1 MHLAAGVYARRGSMH
16 QDRTIPVLCQYVV
29 EVCTTLAV
37 RRQVVM
43 ADLGTSVWVMEG
55 VGAPMDGLGR
65 RAQVRCYKRET

>member
-1 MHLAAGVYARRGSMH
+1 M
-16 QDRTIPVLCQYVV
+16 LCQYVV

-65 RAQVRCYKRET
+65 RAQVRCYKGEN